1 MGYRRGR
8 YRKTLM
14 DVERGVAC
22 EEVDSWDR
30 GEIGGLLLLI
40 SRGREERINGT
51 FWKVIS
57 ICRGDVLD
65 CSDREYFL
73 FFERVKRDYKIEEE
87 E

>member
-14 DVERGVAC
+14 DMERGVAC

-40 SRGREERINGT
+40 SRGREDKWNVS
-51 FWKVIS
+51 KIS
-57 ICRGDVLD
+57 ICRAELF
-65 CSDREYFL
+65 DREYI
-73 FFERVKRDYKIEEE
+73 FFFWTREARL
-87 E
+87 